1 MSMYQSPMTR
11 PDRCASGDGCRQW
24 PCIRKWHGPPM
35 ASSFAHFRTTLQA
48 LACGCVLALAA
59 CASLP
64 PPTGEINAAQ
74 QAIARAS
81 DADAEHY
88 ASEELAR
95 AQSLL
100 AMAQAALAE
109 RRETEARDLGQRA
122 AALAD
127 LAHARSLE
135 ATVVAELEQRR
146 AEVAGL
152 RQRLQMEDA
161 P

>member
-1 MSMYQSPMTR
+1 
-11 PDRCASGDGCRQW
+11 
-24 PCIRKWHGPPM
+24 M
-35 ASSFAHFRTTLQA
+35 ASSFAHFRTALQA
-48 LACGCVLALAA
+48 LVCGCVLALTA

-74 QAIARAS
+74 QAVARAA

-88 ASEELAR
+88 AGEELAR

-100 AMAQAALAE
+100 TMAQAALAE
-109 RRETEARDLGQRA
+109 RRESDARDLGQRA

-127 LAHARSLE
+127 LAHARSRE
-135 ATVVAELEQRR
+135 ATTAAELEQRR
-146 AEVAGL
+146 AEVARL
-152 RQRLQMEDA
+152 RGSLQMEGS

>member
-11 PDRCASGDGCRQW
+11 PDRCASGEGCRQW
-24 PCIRKWHGPPM
+24 PCIRKCHGPPM

-48 LACGCVLALAA
+48 LACGCVLALTA

-74 QAIARAS
+74 QAVMRAS

-88 ASEELAR
+88 AGEELAR

-100 AMAQAALAE
+100 TMAQAALAE
-109 RRETEARDLGQRA
+109 RRESEARDLGQRA

-127 LAHARSLE
+127 VAHARSRE
-135 ATVVAELEQRR
+135 AAVMAELEQRR

-152 RQRLQMEDA
+152 RQR
-161 P
+161 